1 MRINRTNAFGELR
14 NDVPPAGPDRDA
26 AMCRS
31 TGGRADDLRR
41 AAWIGC
47 GEIAVADTIGHGTPD
62 RVGRMLDEVLDAVP
76 VARLACHFHDTSGLA
91 LANTDVALDRGVRVF
106 DSAAGGLGGCP
117 YAPGAAGNVATGRVL
132 SHLAAAG
139 YATGVDMAALA
150 GAEDY
155 AAGLRQPFASSSGKG
170 RHAQRT

>member
-1 MRINRTNAFGELR
+1 
-14 NDVPPAGPDRDA
+14 
-26 AMCRS
+26 
-31 TGGRADDLRR
+31 
-41 AAWIGC
+41 
-47 GEIAVADTIGHGTPD
+47 
-62 RVGRMLDEVLDAVP
+62 
-76 VARLACHFHDTSGLA
+76 
-91 LANTDVALDRGVRVF
+91 
-106 DSAAGGLGGCP
+106 
-117 YAPGAAGNVATGRVL
+117 VL